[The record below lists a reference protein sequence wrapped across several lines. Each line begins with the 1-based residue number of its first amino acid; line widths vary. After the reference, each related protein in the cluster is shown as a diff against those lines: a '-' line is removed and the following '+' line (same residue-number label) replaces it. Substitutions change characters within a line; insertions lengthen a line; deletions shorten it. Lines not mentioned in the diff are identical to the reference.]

1 MYVAK
6 MFIGSSITP
15 GEVIPSD
22 IPAER
27 LEWLKRAGAVREIAP
42 VSDMS
47 VSVEPKES
55 ETQKIGTATETNDAE
70 NEASEEI
77 QFEEE
82 EAPEIDVMDG
92 VVAHKG
98 EEPEKP
104 TRIRTRKP
112 ATKTKKGGKPE

>member
-1 MYVAK
+1 MYVATS
-6 MFIGSSITP
+6 FIGSSITP

-22 IPAER
+22 IPVEK
-27 LEWLKRAGAVREIAP
+27 LEWLKKAGAVREIAP

-70 NEASEEI
+70 NEASEEV
-77 QFEEE
+77 QFDEE

-92 VVAHKG
+92 VVAPKG